1 MKAVFRSNLKKQSSM
16 VLVRE
21 VPLPQGHACKS
32 TSYQCSGLMGRI
44 PVQTWSFV
52 GVLSEATKM
61 GFIVTFVSS
70 EWVIGRR
77 EWGVVM
83 CLTSLIR
90 SRCMCGNRFWL
101 SLFRAFIAICVCLFG
116 NESRMWR
123 KYSFSFS
130 LCLFCECVGF
140 CYTSSLHQKYIGS
153 SRLFI
158 ILVDSLIHW
167 FIDSLIHWLI
177 DSSTHR
183 FIDSSTHWLIDSS
196 THHV

>member
-1 MKAVFRSNLKKQSSM
+1 MKSVCSRYEDHFFSITALVVDFKQAETPPLAAMKAVFRSNLKKQSSM

-77 EWGVVM
+77 E
-83 CLTSLIR
+83 
-90 SRCMCGNRFWL
+90 
-101 SLFRAFIAICVCLFG
+101 
-116 NESRMWR
+116 
-123 KYSFSFS
+123 
-130 LCLFCECVGF
+130 
-140 CYTSSLHQKYIGS
+140 
-153 SRLFI
+153 
-158 ILVDSLIHW
+158 
-167 FIDSLIHWLI
+167 
-177 DSSTHR
+177 
-183 FIDSSTHWLIDSS
+183 
-196 THHV
+196 